1 MFDIKG
7 GMKFMINYDEIL
19 KSMINEKNI
28 DLVIKLLI
36 DYLTQLEAS

>member
-1 MFDIKG
+1 MFGIKRG
-7 GMKFMINYDEIL
+7 IFMNNYDEIL
-19 KSMINEKNI
+19 KSLINEDNI

>member
-1 MFDIKG
+1 MT
-7 GMKFMINYDEIL
+7 NYDEIF

>member
-1 MFDIKG
+1 
-7 GMKFMINYDEIL
+7 MINYDEIL

>member
-1 MFDIKG
+1 
-7 GMKFMINYDEIL
+7 MINYDEIL
-19 KSMINEKNI
+19 KSMINEYNI